1 MVGDTLRN
9 IFHVEIYALIGFI
22 IFFTFFI
29 FVTINAFRMKK
40 EEVEEFSNLPLDD
53 QGAQGVFSDQ
63 SQQARNTN

>member
-53 QGAQGVFSDQ
+53 QETMSVQ
-63 SQQARNTN
+63 

>member
-53 QGAQGVFSDQ
+53 QEAKGVISDQ
-63 SQQARNTN
+63 SQ

>member
-29 FVTINAFRMKK
+29 FVTINAFRMKE

-53 QGAQGVFSDQ
+53 QETKSVQ
-63 SQQARNTN
+63 

>member
-29 FVTINAFRMKK
+29 LVSINAFRMKK
-40 EEVEEFSNLPLDD
+40 EEVDEISNMPLEDSVPTGNARH
-53 QGAQGVFSDQ
+53 GA
-63 SQQARNTN
+63 

>member
-53 QGAQGVFSDQ
+53 QETRSVQ
-63 SQQARNTN
+63 

>member
-9 IFHVEIYALIGFI
+9 IFHVEIYALIGFL

-29 FVTINAFRMKK
+29 FVTIHAFRMKK

-53 QGAQGVFSDQ
+53 QEAQGVFGDQ
-63 SQQARNTN
+63 SQQARNMN

>member
-29 FVTINAFRMKK
+29 LVSINAFRMKK
-40 EEVEEFSNLPLDD
+40 EEVDEISAMPLEDSMPEGNERY
-53 QGAQGVFSDQ
+53 GA
-63 SQQARNTN
+63 